1 MELALFTRGAY
12 IWPIYRNF
20 ESFITALGIGG
31 NEIETPVSGPL
42 YPARARTGI
51 TSHSLPPALD
61 MRLRRLHRELY
72 DALLRPVEVY
82 ENHGTSLAES
92 FWPDMLD
99 TAVDD
104 LLSAFFYYFIRQSAR
119 DIPIAV
125 GLNVL
130 RAVFFNHEAVE
141 PALWLKSSVDR
152 VAAFRRKLRLREV
165 QVAVPASSKLHDLA
179 FVIVSDSMRPT
190 GGPGWISGRIR
201 RLQDGLCQATVEV
214 ALGPPLE
221 SVMLTEEVLARVDQ
235 EALANL
241 NFVFGWRQEVA
252 V

>member
-31 NEIETPVSGPL
+31 NEIEEPVSGPL

-61 MRLRRLHRELY
+61 KRLRRLHRELY

-82 ENHGTSLAES
+82 ENDSTSLAEY

-104 LLSAFFYYFIRQSAR
+104 LLSAFFYY
-119 DIPIAV
+119 
-125 GLNVL
+125 LY
-130 RAVFFNHEAVE
+130 
-141 PALWLKSSVDR
+141 
-152 VAAFRRKLRLREV
+152 
-165 QVAVPASSKLHDLA
+165 AS
-179 FVIVSDSMRPT
+179 P
-190 GGPGWISGRIR
+190 PGTFPS
-201 RLQDGLCQATVEV
+201 
-214 ALGPPLE
+214 P
-221 SVMLTEEVLARVDQ
+221 
-235 EALANL
+235 
-241 NFVFGWRQEVA
+241 
-252 V
+252 